1 MCAVGREG
9 LAEQKGQSVMTES
22 PVQRDQMPQHVS
34 GHLHALDNTFTEG
47 LTYATWGLPKDSLDK
62 TAMLTKSHL
71 LGLLE
76 KSVLIT

>member
-22 PVQRDQMPQHVS
+22 PVQRAQMPQHVA
-34 GHLHALDNTFTEG
+34 GPLQALENTFTG
-47 LTYATWGLPKDSLDK
+47 RLTDATWGLPKDSLDK
-62 TAMLTKSHL
+62 RAMLTKSHL

-76 KSVLIT
+76 NQC

>member
-1 MCAVGREG
+1 MRAVGREG

-47 LTYATWGLPKDSLDK
+47 LTYAAWGLPKDSLDK
-62 TAMLTKSHL
+62 TAMLTKPHL
-71 LGLLE
+71 
-76 KSVLIT
+76 